1 MPPCPLEGQTRADP
15 QILHTGGA
23 NFYLVNHTIYGL
35 FDFSGRCRY
44 VGQTRVV
51 RNRKLRHREK
61 YPELRFKVIRECQW
75 VDRIRLERQIVMAYR
90 KRGFCDLN
98 SSNHYS
104 IADNRKVSSR
114 KDPAISRF
122 VTVADRNGVETRV
135 SEKDYDRFFAP
146 YAVAQEV
153 APG

>member
-1 MPPCPLEGQTRADP
+1 
-15 QILHTGGA
+15 
-23 NFYLVNHTIYGL
+23 
-35 FDFSGRCRY
+35 
-44 VGQTRVV
+44 
-51 RNRKLRHREK
+51 
-61 YPELRFKVIRECQW
+61 
-75 VDRIRLERQIVMAYR
+75 MAYR

-114 KDPAISRF
+114 KDPAVSRF
-122 VTVADRNGVETRV
+122 VTVVDRNGFETRV
-135 SEKDYDRFFAP
+135 SEKNYDSFFAP